1 MNFWSFL
8 LLGIITL
15 ADWLITFL
23 FGGPEGRHAALG
35 LASVIGYNAYVVL
48 EVTYATLGNFNMTL
62 PLIAFAVSG
71 GAWLIRLISGLY
83 LYIRLLIQGGGR

>member
-1 MNFWSFL
+1 MNFWGFIL
-8 LLGIITL
+8 YGIIAV
-15 ADWLITFL
+15 ADWLITWL
-23 FGGPEGRHAALG
+23 FGGAENKHAALG

-62 PLIAFAVSG
+62 PAIAFAVSG
-71 GAWLIRLISGLY
+71 GAWLIRVISGVY